1 MPRRSSSRR
10 LATSANG
17 TRGRLTAPA
26 TLAISEPDRCTPLTP
41 HPDLGLPPAG
51 TLCPSPPTQLP
62 QQQAHFPV
70 FYRPSPARSP
80 VLLPHA
86 PLPASSTEAL
96 CRPRRIPNLLP
107 PQALFPLFGQLKTIL
122 SPLTKSPPI
131 AAASPAHSL
140 QSPYRLVPRSPLP
153 SEVTTPSPLMDP
165 PPDTTAV
172 SESALYPPL
181 LVALVRTPAVYI
193 LPLDDLDISH
203 RSSNL

>member
-1 MPRRSSSRR
+1 MLACIPVFQRKTGALSERHCPALDPRQGTPVDALAIGPPSDAVQLAIAIPRRSSSRR

-17 TRGRLTAPA
+17 TRGRPTAPA

-41 HPDLGLPPAG
+41 HPGLGLPPAG
-51 TLCPSPPTQLP
+51 ALCPSPPTQLP

-131 AAASPAHSL
+131 AAVSPAHPL
-140 QSPYRLVPRSPLP
+140 QSPYRLVPR
-153 SEVTTPSPLMDP
+153 
-165 PPDTTAV
+165 
-172 SESALYPPL
+172 
-181 LVALVRTPAVYI
+181 
-193 LPLDDLDISH
+193 
-203 RSSNL
+203 